1 MLSNEVLGGKEIKV
15 YQNEIMSTIQM
26 SGRQDD
32 NKRNIVV
39 NWQVIV
45 KLRYENSSNPALAG

>member
-15 YQNEIMSTIQM
+15 YQNKIISTIQM